1 MTRRSFYS
9 DRTRGRL
16 VRDREVV
23 DKVAWRGLLALID
36 SRIENNWLANEFLDQ
51 CPDGNGISGT
61 NQSRLNDVLA
71 AFIPDLSW
79 PPEYVDRDV
88 VPETY
93 QILDLIDFIGQRI
106 AKPKPGPYHSYYR
119 HNELNFDVPTGREEF
134 RHEVNLLF
142 ARSGLAYEVSPD
154 MEVERIGPPEA
165 RQTLVDLDPDSGDE
179 IFDNLVIEARRRFL
193 SRNRGDQSVGL
204 EKLWDAFER
213 LKTLEPGKDKKSR
226 MNALLDRLSSGSWRG
241 HLDAEAMQLTG
252 IGNSM
257 TIRHFETGKEP
268 LPDGATDYL
277 FTRMASLM
285 LYILR
290 STGRLRE

>member
-1 MTRRSFYS
+1 M
-9 DRTRGRL
+9 
-16 VRDREVV
+16 

-36 SRIENNWLANEFLDQ
+36 SRIEDNWLANEFPDQ

-79 PPEYVDRDV
+79 PFGYLDRDS
-88 VPETY
+88 VPETH
-93 QILDLIDFIGQRI
+93 QILDLIDFIGQHI
-106 AKPKPGPYHSYYR
+106 AKPKAGPYHSYYR
-119 HNELNFDVPTGREEF
+119 HNELNFDVQKGREEF
-134 RHEVNLLF
+134 RREVNLLF

-154 MEVERIGPPEA
+154 MEVQRIGPAEV
-165 RQTLVDLDPDSGDE
+165 RQTLADLDPDSGDE
-179 IFDNLVIEARRRFL
+179 IFDGLLLEARRRFL
-193 SRNRGDQSVGL
+193 SRDRGDQSVGL

-226 MNALLDRLSSGSWRG
+226 MSVLLDRVSTGSWRT
-241 HLDAEAMQLTG
+241 HLDTEAMQLTN

-268 LPDGATDYL
+268 LPDGAIDYL

-290 STGRLRE
+290 STGRLKE